1 MIIAHNRIFFKRSDG
16 ALFLCKGGE
25 QVNDIKDSPAY
36 KYATFAAAEGNPKIP
51 KYVRRQAQAWLVIAD
66 GKSPDAYVDADM
78 LRKISQL
85 MRLMVHPDLN
95 CPISDGLEPY
105 AHLFITALF
114 CTKARDGRRY
124 YTTGILEIARKIARL
139 CNAKGYAESLF
150 CRVSRSY
157 SALG

>member
-1 MIIAHNRIFFKRSDG
+1 M
-16 ALFLCKGGE
+16 
-25 QVNDIKDSPAY
+25 NDIKGSQAY
-36 KYATFAAAEGNPKIP
+36 IYASFAAVEGNPKIP

-105 AHLFITALF
+105 THLFITALF

>member
-1 MIIAHNRIFFKRSDG
+1 M
-16 ALFLCKGGE
+16 
-25 QVNDIKDSPAY
+25 NDIKGSQAY
-36 KYATFAAAEGNPKIP
+36 IYASFAAVEGNPKIP
-51 KYVRRQAQAWLVIAD
+51 KYVRRQAQSWLDIAD
-66 GKSPDAYVDADM
+66 GKNSDAYVDGEM